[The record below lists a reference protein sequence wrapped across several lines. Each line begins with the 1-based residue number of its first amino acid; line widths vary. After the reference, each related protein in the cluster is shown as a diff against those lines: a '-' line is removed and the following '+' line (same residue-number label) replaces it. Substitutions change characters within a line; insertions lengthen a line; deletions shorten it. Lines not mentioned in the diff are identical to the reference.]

1 MLLTLLCP
9 TLLLHYFILQNCLNY
24 FICHAFSVE
33 IASEMVID
41 QYNHI
46 IQQGEKYIACK
57 NLEKLKETCGHIYI
71 YIYINGSYRE
81 ILFIESVLSGTFCM
95 WGQKHVP
102 EKYVLK
108 FYILWGQFV
117 SRNSLPCSTQCGRL
131 KYFIKVS
138 STLLSTFLLA
148 FKII

>member
-71 YIYINGSYRE
+71 YIYIYILMVLTGKFCSLNQFFRGHFACGDKNMSPKSMFLNFTSYGDNLLAV
-81 ILFIESVLSGTFCM
+81 IVYHVVLS
-95 WGQKHVP
+95 
-102 EKYVLK
+102 
-108 FYILWGQFV
+108 
-117 SRNSLPCSTQCGRL
+117 
-131 KYFIKVS
+131 
-138 STLLSTFLLA
+138 A
-148 FKII
+148 DD